1 MKARWQRVLFSG
13 WHFMRWVR
21 LVFGTFFLV
30 ASIVLHDLV
39 LALAALFLLF
49 QALTT
54 VGCSSVNGC
63 FTNPFTR
70 KKQAESDITFEEVK
84 S

>member
-1 MKARWQRVLFSG
+1 MQARWQQVLFSG

-21 LVFGTFFLV
+21 LVFGTFFLI
-30 ASIVLHDLV
+30 ASIVWLDGV
-39 LALAALFLLF
+39 LALAAIFLLF

-54 VGCSSVNGC
+54 VGCCSVNSC
-63 FTNPFTR
+63 FANASQKKPSTN
-70 KKQAESDITFEEVK
+70 DITFEEVK

>member
-1 MKARWQRVLFSG
+1 MQTRWQQILFSG
-13 WHFMRWVR
+13 WHFMRLVR

-30 ASIVLHDLV
+30 CSIVWMDMV
-39 LALAALFLLF
+39 LALAALVLLF

-54 VGCSSVNGC
+54 IGCCSAKSCFSVTSRN
-63 FTNPFTR
+63 
-70 KKQAESDITFEEVK
+70 KQSDDIAFEEVK